1 MTTLSQLFSPP
12 ADPALLTYG
21 IYDPWLVAL
30 SVVVA
35 SFSSWMGLQMAGQ
48 SARATSPRLRSAAL
62 LTGSLALGS
71 GVWAM
76 HFIGMLAFNLCTPV
90 SYDPWITLF
99 SMLPSAA
106 ASFVALSLLS
116 RQHMSWK
123 PLLVGGVLVGAGIGA
138 MHYSGMAAMRS
149 ALALRYD
156 PFIFGLSIVVAVV
169 LATLSLWVRYGLRG
183 LSLSKRS
190 ATLIA
195 GVTMGCAIAGM
206 HYTGMAAA
214 RFVGNV
220 PNNASAGIA
229 NANFLALAISFTVA
243 IFTGL
248 VLSFNWLM
256 RYRELYR
263 KLSQSES
270 WMRTMLETAVD
281 GVITMQA
288 DGTIRD
294 FNAAGEAIFGWKR
307 EEVIGRNVRQLI
319 ANPLQPDAPLMSN
332 SPEAMGL
339 HKDGAHVPIRTAYGN
354 ALLADEQIYVCFVTD
369 IGRQKR
375 MEQQLRE
382 SEQQFRSLIGNIPGI
397 SYRSLMRPGWPMIY
411 VSDAVE
417 PLTGYPVADFLGDP
431 PQRCFGDLIH
441 PDDHGQV
448 AEGLRIAIE
457 EKTPFVL
464 EYRLLHR
471 DGSIRWMWENGS
483 AIVDERGKVVWLD
496 GVILDISGRRQMEED
511 LRQAKERAEQ
521 AAAARSAFLANMSH
535 EIRTPMNSI
544 LGFTD
549 VLLQGQLTAAQRRH
563 LDTVRNAGRSL
574 LRLLN
579 EILDT
584 AKLDKGAVE
593 LELHDYSL
601 LALVDELSSTMGS
614 NAADKSLSL
623 SVHYDPAL
631 PPSVHGDELR
641 VRQVLTNLL
650 GNAIKFTS
658 RGSVS
663 LTVTRERHDGRDQV
677 HIAVRDTG
685 IGIPAD
691 RLDAIFEP
699 FTQADASMSR
709 RYGGTGLGTTICKQL
724 TELMG
729 GRIWVDSV
737 EGQGSTF
744 HVMLPMVVGSSNA
757 GGPAGTPVALPP
769 LRILAAD
776 DVPQNLEMLLLLLS
790 KLGHSVT
797 GASDGGIA
805 LHLASEAQFDV
816 VLMDVQMPRMDG
828 LEATR
833 QLREAE
839 QRSGRRR
846 TPVIAMTASVLDRD
860 REAAAAAG
868 MDGFTSKPVDIVALT
883 YELARVLGFDT
894 GDTFAAPGTSAA
906 TAASTAAATTAAA
919 AGTAG
924 AAGAVGASDIA
935 RAANAGNGRAGA
947 AAAAASAPA
956 AHLASP
962 APAAA
967 AAAAKAPKVLNAKLG
982 LRRWANQA
990 DAYARALGAFA
1001 ADNAAAAGDL
1011 STATAGSGHEAA
1023 RQRAHQLRGVAA
1035 NLGLEQLA
1043 ETLGRLEDALQTED
1057 RTSLPALLDET
1068 SARLAEALSAAAA
1081 AAENSAA
1088 AGRSAAA
1095 AAAAMPAAP
1104 LDSALLRALGVKLK
1118 QSIDSGA
1125 FDQDAMTGL
1134 TEALRGSAAPARL
1147 AELQR
1152 AIDDFDF
1159 ATAQAR
1165 LDTLLAEYLPPNGE
1179 AS

>member
-1 MTTLSQLFSPP
+1 MDMTTLSQLFSPP

-30 SVVVA
+30 SIIVA

-48 SARATSPRLRSAAL
+48 GARAASARLRNAAL

-90 SYDPWITLF
+90 SYDPGITLL

-106 ASFVALSLLS
+106 ASFVALSLLG
-116 RQHMSWK
+116 RQHMGWR

-149 ALALRYD
+149 ALVLRYD
-156 PFIFGLSIVVAVV
+156 PLIFGLSIIVAVA
-169 LATLSLWVRYGLRG
+169 LASLSLWVRYGLRD
-183 LSLSKRS
+183 LSLGKRKT
-190 ATLIA
+190 TLIA

-220 PNNASAGIA
+220 PNDPSSGIA
-229 NANFLALAISFTVA
+229 NANFLALAITFTVA
-243 IFTGL
+243 LFTGL
-248 VLSFNWLM
+248 VLAFNWLL

-294 FNAAGEAIFGWKR
+294 FNAAGERIFGWRR

-319 ANPLQPDAPLMSN
+319 ANPLQPDAPLMHN
-332 SPEAMGL
+332 NAEALGL
-339 HKDGAHVPIRTAYGN
+339 HKEGARVPIRTAYGN
-354 ALLADEQIYVCFVTD
+354 ALLADEPIYVCFVTD
-369 IGRQKR
+369 ISPQKK

-382 SEQQFRSLIGNIPGI
+382 SERQFRSLISNIPGI
-397 SYRSLMRPGWPMIY
+397 SYRSLMRPGWPMVY
-411 VSDAVE
+411 VSDAIE
-417 PLTGYPVADFLGDP
+417 PLTGYPPHDFTGEP
-431 PQRCFGDLIH
+431 PLRSFGDLIH
-441 PDDHGQV
+441 PDDHAHV
-448 AEGLRIAIE
+448 AEGLRHAVE
-457 EKTPFVL
+457 RKEPFVL
-464 EYRLLHR
+464 EYRLRHR

-483 AIVDERGKVVWLD
+483 VVLDERGKVAWLD

-511 LRQAKERAEQ
+511 LRQAKEKAEQ

-549 VLLQGQLTAAQRRH
+549 VLLQGQLTVAQRRH

-601 LALVDELSSTMGS
+601 LALVDELASTMGS
-614 NAADKSLSL
+614 NAADKGLAL
-623 SVHYDPAL
+623 SVHYDPDL
-631 PPSVHGDELR
+631 PPAVHGDELR
-641 VRQVLTNLL
+641 VRQVMTNLL

-658 RGSVS
+658 NGSVDLS
-663 LTVTRERHDGRDQV
+663 LTRELEDGREQV
-677 HIAVRDTG
+677 HLAIRDTG

-691 RLDAIFEP
+691 RIDAIFDP

-709 RYGGTGLGTTICKQL
+709 RYGGTGLGTTICKRL

-729 GRIWVDSV
+729 GRIWVESV
-737 EGQGSTF
+737 EGEGSTF
-744 HVMLPMVVGSSNA
+744 HVTLPLMAGHNA
-757 GGPAGTPVALPP
+757 AAHQAGTPVLLPP

-839 QRSGRRR
+839 QRSTRRR

-868 MDGFTSKPVDIVALT
+868 MDGFTGKPVDIVALT
-883 YELARVLGFDT
+883 HEMARVLGFDVDET
-894 GDTFAAPGTSAA
+894 
-906 TAASTAAATTAAA
+906 
-919 AGTAG
+919 
-924 AAGAVGASDIA
+924 
-935 RAANAGNGRAGA
+935 
-947 AAAAASAPA
+947 
-956 AHLASP
+956 LA

-967 AAAAKAPKVLNAKLG
+967 GAHAALSSAAASSAGGAAAGADGLQPQVLNAKLG
-982 LRRWANQA
+982 LRRWANQEQA
-990 DAYARALGAFA
+990 WLRALHAFA
-1001 ADNAAAAGDL
+1001 TDNKEAAAELSIATSAGRY
-1011 STATAGSGHEAA
+1011 ANA
-1023 RQRAHQLRGVAA
+1023 RQRAHQIRGAAA

-1043 ETLGRLEDALQTED
+1043 EMLGQLENTLQAEDSA
-1057 RTSLPALLDET
+1057 SLPALLET
-1068 SARLAEALSAAAA
+1068 VSAHLAAALAAASAAGETGVAAA
-1081 AAENSAA
+1081 AAETAA
-1088 AGRSAAA
+1088 AL
-1095 AAAAMPAAP
+1095 PAAVRP
-1104 LDSALLRALGVKLK
+1104 DSTLLRDLGVKLK
-1118 QSIDSGA
+1118 RSIDSGS

-1147 AELQR
+1147 ADLQR

-1165 LDTLLAEYLPPNGE
+1165 LQTLLAEYLPTNGD